1 MKRRFGRRFDSR
13 STPAVTTVVA
23 ATLLQ
28 RRSPTHRRQSSD
40 NCRSAIASA
49 SARRTAGSRPPPL
62 ALRDTTVFE
71 CVRNRAATRFSTARR
86 THTHRSWC
94 VCVCASQKSQFRR
107 RANAPEQERGGV
119 SPPVVTRPRLQ
130 RRTPTRRATV
140 FRRVAVAPLQVRFA
154 THGGL
159 TPAAPGARGSL
170 TAEKATFAMHESIFA
185 GTRAGGVSPPW
196 RYGNA
201 HALQDALSDGGTRT
215 REQETGRHPPRL
227 HERDCNSVRQH
238 AGDSLP
244 NSGGSAFASASA

>member
-1 MKRRFGRRFDSR
+1 MRF
-13 STPAVTTVVA
+13 P
-23 ATLLQ
+23 
-28 RRSPTHRRQSSD
+28 
-40 NCRSAIASA
+40 IA
-49 SARRTAGSRPPPL
+49 TAGGRETALTRCVYRTNSHSPGPR
-62 ALRDTTVFE
+62 ALRLTAGLHPALL
-71 CVRNRAATRFSTARR
+71 VRVRLCIAKVAIPPAGDRARTRA
-86 THTHRSWC
+86 
-94 VCVCASQKSQFRR
+94 
-107 RANAPEQERGGV
+107 GGV

-215 REQETGRHPPRL
+215 REQETGRKPPPWLRY
-227 HERDCNSVRQH
+227 RDCNGVRQH
-238 AGDSLP
+238 AGDGLP
-244 NSGGSAFASASA
+244 KSGGSAFASALRDTRRAHARRSWRV